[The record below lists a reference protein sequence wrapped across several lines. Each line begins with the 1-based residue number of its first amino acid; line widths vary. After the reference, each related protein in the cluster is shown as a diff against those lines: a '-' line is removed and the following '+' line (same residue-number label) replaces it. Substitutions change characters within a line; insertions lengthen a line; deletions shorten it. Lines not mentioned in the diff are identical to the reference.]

1 MKDLLVKSH
10 EVIHS
15 DAVDRGTRNDDDK
28 HQIVN
33 DKTIT
38 NFISSIPGVV
48 ERSAEFI
55 TAARERETRDWRN
68 MFSWAACLKAL
79 AC

>member
-1 MKDLLVKSH
+1 MLLL
-10 EVIHS
+10 EVR
-15 DAVDRGTRNDDDK
+15 DTR
-28 HQIVN
+28 QIVN

-68 MFSWAACLKAL
+68 MFSWAACLKAHAWQAYPHL
-79 AC
+79 VMN